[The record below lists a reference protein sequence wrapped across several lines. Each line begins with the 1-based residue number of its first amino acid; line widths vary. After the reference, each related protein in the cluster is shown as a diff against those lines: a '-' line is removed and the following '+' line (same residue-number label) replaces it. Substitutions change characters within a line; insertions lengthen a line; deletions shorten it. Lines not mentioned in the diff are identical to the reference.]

1 MKQKKVGNEKKVREG
16 ARRRRRP
23 LRDAASALELAAA
36 APAGTGPKWCH
47 RVHIGVKRVSGALE
61 GHVVE
66 VEGPSGLWND
76 IRVDAPRLIPMMETL
91 KVEHDTLRKVVAQL
105 LEDLTRITD
114 KASKDEIA
122 AVREKVVLLLGR
134 ITRHRQKGA
143 DLVYEA
149 YMVDIEASD

>member
-1 MKQKKVGNEKKVREG
+1 MTEAMEKRVREG

-23 LRDAASALELAAA
+23 LRAAASALELAVA
-36 APAGTGPKWCH
+36 APGGTGPKWCH
-47 RVHIGVKRVSGALE
+47 RVHTRVKQVSAALE

-76 IRVDAPRLIPMMETL
+76 IRVHAPRLIPMMDAL
-91 KVEHDTLRKVVAQL
+91 KAEHHTLRQMVAQL
-105 LEDLTRITD
+105 IEDLTRITD
-114 KASKDEIA
+114 KASKEEIA

-149 YMVDIEASD
+149 YNVDIGGE